1 MQTLDQATHILV
13 VSIRK
18 AVKAAKA
25 DGTVGMSLANLKQ
38 ITPTRG
44 LTCHPAIYHQAFE
57 MAAKLAA
64 RGFVTE

>member
-13 VSIRK
+13 VSIRT
-18 AVKAAKA
+18 VVSDCKA
-25 DGTVGMSLANLKQ
+25 DGTVGMSLSNLKQ

-57 MAAKLAA
+57 IAAKRAA
-64 RGFVTE
+64 KGFLTE

>member
-18 AVKAAKA
+18 VVSDCKA

-38 ITPTRG
+38 ITPTWG

-57 MAAKLAA
+57 IAAKRAA
-64 RGFVTE
+64 KGFVTE